1 MIIVEKKLSKH
12 LLSLTQLN
20 STQLNSAQF
29 SIKPDYLPSVQILF
43 INSPQLQKRRILIPT
58 FFFLLSPTIFWL
70 KEYLIQWIIEWPRTT
85 TNDSKRAWI
94 SLNEPKWA

>member
-29 SIKPDYLPSVQILF
+29 SIKPDYLPSVQIVL
-43 INSPQLQKRRILIPT
+43 LI
-58 FFFLLSPTIFWL
+58 LLSFKSENLNSYFILYAFSYHFLIERIFNSMNYWM
-70 KEYLIQWIIEWPRTT
+70 
-85 TNDSKRAWI
+85 A
-94 SLNEPKWA
+94 